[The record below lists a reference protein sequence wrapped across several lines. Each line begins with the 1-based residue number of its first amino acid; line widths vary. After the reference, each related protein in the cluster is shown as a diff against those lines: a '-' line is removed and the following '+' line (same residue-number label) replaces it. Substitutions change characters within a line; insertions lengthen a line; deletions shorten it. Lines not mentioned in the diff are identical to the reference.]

1 MAKGPGLP
9 HPSAEAARNGLAYV
23 ELVVADVSGNTE
35 LGRAP
40 SAAAAPRGK
49 TRLNSWLDREGLLV
63 LVVAGFAGIAAA
75 LAKVLVATDTW
86 YALVSGRLVAH
97 RGLPFHNQL
106 TLWAHGTRWVDQQW
120 LSQLGLYGLDRAGGI
135 RLAIVVHVL
144 FVAVTFAAMVVLA
157 RRNGADPRSIALVS
171 VVALLPLALTTAQLR
186 TQTFSYPLFAAVLV
200 LLARPGPT
208 TWRRLLALLA
218 IVVLWANL
226 HGSVVLAAVLIS
238 LRGVCELS
246 SGLRTGKG
254 PKQLTWL
261 VALLPWPALLAT
273 PYLWATSHYYRETIF
288 NPTLSA
294 YLWQWKP
301 TTLSP
306 VSLPLFG
313 LALGFLWLVGKAA
326 PAYTRFEKL
335 AGIVLVVLALLAVR
349 NWTWLALFAV
359 AFFPRGLDH
368 LRAERRR
375 PLETP
380 LNRVLAALGV
390 LFAVV
395 ASTATLG
402 RTQSWFTNSFP
413 DRAAQVV
420 ANLARSHRNAKI
432 WATAEWGDWLMWK
445 DPRLQGRVA
454 FDARVELL
462 SKAQV
467 KRMAVFS
474 ATGLLVPQVRKRYGI
489 IVVSKNNDPNAYYLL
504 RRSGSVVYN
513 DGNVLIVSRWKKTA

>member
-1 MAKGPGLP
+1 
-9 HPSAEAARNGLAYV
+9 
-23 ELVVADVSGNTE
+23 
-35 LGRAP
+35 
-40 SAAAAPRGK
+40 
-49 TRLNSWLDREGLLV
+49 
-63 LVVAGFAGIAAA
+63 
-75 LAKVLVATDTW
+75 
-86 YALVSGRLVAH
+86 
-97 RGLPFHNQL
+97 
-106 TLWAHGTRWVDQQW
+106 
-120 LSQLGLYGLDRAGGI
+120 
-135 RLAIVVHVL
+135 
-144 FVAVTFAAMVVLA
+144 
-157 RRNGADPRSIALVS
+157 
-171 VVALLPLALTTAQLR
+171 
-186 TQTFSYPLFAAVLV
+186 
-200 LLARPGPT
+200 
-208 TWRRLLALLA
+208 
-218 IVVLWANL
+218 
-226 HGSVVLAAVLIS
+226 
-238 LRGVCELS
+238 
-246 SGLRTGKG
+246 
-254 PKQLTWL
+254 
-261 VALLPWPALLAT
+261 
-273 PYLWATSHYYRETIF
+273 
-288 NPTLSA
+288 
-294 YLWQWKP
+294 
-301 TTLSP
+301 
-306 VSLPLFG
+306 
-313 LALGFLWLVGKAA
+313 
-326 PAYTRFEKL
+326 
-335 AGIVLVVLALLAVR
+335 
-349 NWTWLALFAV
+349 LFAV

-402 RTQSWFTNSFP
+402 RAQAWFTNSFP